1 MIKLLGT
8 SGCHLCDVAEKI
20 VRRMAPEL
28 GIELKK
34 LDIATSEALVE
45 QYGISIPVLQHN
57 SGSEL
62 FWPFDDEQLRTWF
75 NGLS

>member
-8 SGCHLCDVAEKI
+8 SGCHLCDVAEKL

-34 LDIATSEALVE
+34 LDIATSDALVE
-45 QYGISIPVLQHN
+45 QYGISIPVLQHHN
-57 SGSEL
+57 GREL

-75 NGLS
+75 NSLS

>member
-1 MIKLLGT
+1 
-8 SGCHLCDVAEKI
+8 
-20 VRRMAPEL
+20 MAPEL

-34 LDIATSEALVE
+34 LDIATSEALVK